1 MLSNRKV
8 TKNGKQLI
16 QTRIIE
22 HDAKPVY
29 SRVHE
34 CVMNEL

>member
-16 QTRIIE
+16 QTRIILNMMLNLCTV
-22 HDAKPVY
+22 VY
-29 SRVHE
+29 MSV
-34 CVMNEL
+34 